1 MNDEDTV
8 RPGTEITLGQLEEEL
23 RRVKARRRV
32 FRMLGWVIALLL
44 VMCALL
50 ILTSGLFLPVLRI
63 GGDAMTPTLQAGD
76 MVLAH
81 KGTDVSEG
89 ELAAFFITTA
99 FWSSVLSAWADGGS
113 NWMRPEMFWST
124 GWRSRSRIWN
134 RKRWDHATSH
144 CHLPC
149 LAILCS
155 SWEIIGRCLWTRAT
169 PLLAVSARSSWW
181 GKCFSAS
188 GR

>member
-8 RPGTEITLGQLEEEL
+8 MPGTEITLGQLEEEL

-63 GGDAMTPTLQAGD
+63 GGDAMTPTLQAGQ
-76 MVLAH
+76 L
-81 KGTDVSEG
+81 
-89 ELAAFFITTA
+89 FIITTA

-113 NWMRPEMFWST
+113 NWTRPEMFWST